1 MTADWKK
8 KPLERTQQRDS
19 LKAANATI
27 RALQQQ
33 IAALKSDLKWTRLIV
48 EQEQKRA
55 ERAGTEQSNYRYL
68 RDMGVM
74 IEDEGQFKY
83 LKGEELDAYF
93 TSMKIE
99 VWSTYPGTGT
109 IDSKFVDAAVYSMSI
124 LKVLGK

>member
-27 RALQQQ
+27 KALQQQ
-33 IAALKSDLKWTRLIV
+33 IDALKSDLKWTKLVV
-48 EQEQKRA
+48 EQER
-55 ERAGTEQSNYRYL
+55 ERANIAQVERNNYRYL

-93 TSMKIE
+93 TSMKI
-99 VWSTYPGTGT
+99 GTWPAYIGPHT